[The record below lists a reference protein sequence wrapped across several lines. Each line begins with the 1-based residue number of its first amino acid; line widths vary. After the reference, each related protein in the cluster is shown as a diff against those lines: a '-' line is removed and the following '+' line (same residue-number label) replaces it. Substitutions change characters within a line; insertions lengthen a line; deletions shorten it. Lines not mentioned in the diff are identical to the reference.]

1 MGTSY
6 QTVIDALEARHC
18 RFDRRTDT
26 QAVCQCPAH
35 EDNNPSLSVT
45 YKRDGDKAKTL
56 LNCFAG
62 CTVDSIVAA
71 LGLKE
76 SDLFDHDRND
86 ETIPQHTAMPREN
99 STHAPQWHRCDGY
112 TFEGMIDNT
121 PLTCT
126 DYDRL
131 CEQAQAAH
139 GARANIAMGA
149 CPNCK
154 NRTLRLVC
162 VAVPP
167 SQYFTLAHCEHC
179 SARDLFEAFTT
190 FDASMKRRMSVSDT
204 HVVIYENDNGV
215 RFAYPDGVTVCRKAD
230 GKGGKRIRRQGD
242 KGKHAPYLSDVV
254 LDYLPARDK
263 TIYVVEG
270 EKDATALLAVGYAA
284 VSLLGGAANVT
295 ACNDPAALLDTVR
308 GCNVVCVVDDDRQGL
323 AWADAVHGM
332 LASHIGKD
340 IISLRF
346 IQGRDGIHDA
356 GDAAATGR
364 FDFDVLGR
372 GVVETPV
379 ETPERPH
386 AVKRVGVCRRAEDV
400 QIRKIEWLH
409 EPIIPLDYLTMISG
423 RSGVSKSTLAL
434 HYAALASRGKLDGDY
449 AGTPVTVGIT
459 AAEDTDGLIKARFVA
474 AGGDVRRL
482 RYVDVEIDTG
492 GPQPVHGTPVF
503 PDELELLVDKVEA
516 NDIKLWIIDPITA
529 MMNGDSNKLTDVR
542 KVLTPLAELAERLHI
557 AIVLI
562 THFNKGGGYASD
574 KVSGSTAWRD
584 AMRSLLIVAQ
594 EDKEGGDIVMT
605 LDKSSTTG
613 AAHSSWAYSL
623 TEASVEGVNSDGEAV
638 QVQVTAVGTVMP
650 TTKTVNQV
658 INENNAAGMEVGKP
672 QNREIEAWL
681 VDVLNDGPMRFKELA
696 QLAKDDMGYTESQLH
711 NAQQRAADRIV
722 SIPDPDHVGRGR
734 PRLWKLATTVQQA
747 GEQ

>member
-35 EDNNPSLSVT
+35 EDNNPSLSIT

-99 STHAPQWHRCDGY
+99 STHAPQWRRCDSY
-112 TFEGMIDNT
+112 VFAGMIDNT
-121 PLTCT
+121 PLTGT
-126 DYDRL
+126 EYNRL
-131 CEQAQAAH
+131 CEQTQAAH

-242 KGKHAPYLSDVV
+242 KGKHVPYLSDVV

-270 EKDATALLAVGYAA
+270 EKDATALLAAGYAA

-364 FDFDVLGR
+364 FDAFNVLKRSDLTQPEPEPQQEQGDAPACVRNGRRIALTAASDVK
-372 GVVETPV
+372 V
-379 ETPERPH
+379 ERPVFLH
-386 AVKRVGVCRRAEDV
+386 SPLVPTKVLTLIAGRA
-400 QIRKIEWLH
+400 
-409 EPIIPLDYLTMISG
+409 
-423 RSGVSKSTLAL
+423 GVSKSTLSIDI
-434 HYAALASRGKLDGDY
+434 AAKATNGTLEGDWQGRPVNVAFAAIEDD
-449 AGTPVTVGIT
+449 AGMQ
-459 AAEDTDGLIKARFVA
+459 KARLQA
-474 AGGDVRRL
+474 AGANMRRVLFMTVDDTRNGSTISTGLRLPDDAAILSDTLREHDVK
-482 RYVDVEIDTG
+482 
-492 GPQPVHGTPVF
+492 
-503 PDELELLVDKVEA
+503 LLV
-516 NDIKLWIIDPITA
+516 IDPITSA
-529 MMNGDSNKLTDVR
+529 IDGNTNDRDDVR
-542 KVLTPLAELAERLHI
+542 DSLDPLAAIAQKLEI
-557 AIVLI
+557 AII
-562 THFNKGGGYASD
+562 GIAHFNKGGGYASD
-574 KVSGSTAWRD
+574 KVSGSHAFRD
-584 AMRSLLIVAQ
+584 VVRSMLLVAKDD
-594 EDKEGGDIVMT
+594 ETGECVVT
-605 LDKSSTTG
+605 LDKSSYTQQDGTSYRYELQSRFITDDDGKRMGVPIIAGFTSSNRNVHDVINRNVAGGDTT
-613 AAHSSWAYSL
+613 ARANDHEVEEWL
-623 TEASVEGVNSDGEAV
+623 TSYLAENG
-638 QVQVTAVGTVMP
+638 P
-650 TTKTVNQV
+650 TT
-658 INENNAAGMEVGKP
+658 
-672 QNREIEAWL
+672 
-681 VDVLNDGPMRFKELA
+681 FKQIA
-696 QLAKDDMGYTESQLH
+696 DDAKDAEGYTSEQLR
-711 NAQQRAADRIV
+711 NARKRARDPQIV
-722 SIPDPDHVGRGR
+722 TMKDPDYTGRGQR
-734 PRLWKLATTVQQA
+734 RLWQLET
-747 GEQ
+747 